1 MCGDMNAEQYLDLK
15 TPRGHPYVLEN
26 KQKYGH
32 LWMVSELEQNSS
44 RGILFLLVMSYYPLN
59 CHSLYFCIVTHCC
72 MRIIE
77 SSHILCHIFC

>member
-15 TPRGHPYVLEN
+15 TPRGHPYDLEN

-44 RGILFLLVMSYYPLN
+44 RGILFLLVMSYYPLK
-59 CHSLYFCIVTHCC
+59 CHTTSVLLLFVIFLY
-72 MRIIE
+72 
-77 SSHILCHIFC
+77 CHVLSQAHY